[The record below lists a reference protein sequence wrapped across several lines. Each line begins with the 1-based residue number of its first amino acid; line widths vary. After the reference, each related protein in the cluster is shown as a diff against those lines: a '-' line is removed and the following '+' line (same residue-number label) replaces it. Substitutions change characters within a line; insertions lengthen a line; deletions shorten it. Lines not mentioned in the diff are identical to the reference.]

1 MDYDYGEYV
10 LDENVEIED
19 EEYEQYQYYEQ
30 VAPKPQVQQTRL
42 VMSSSQQQ
50 QQQQQQEIL
59 KQQQIKSYY
68 ENKAAA
74 DEKKIF
80 ELQTNC
86 QEVTKRLNEAKQE
99 IMQLKSRKSE
109 DTGAREKIKQLE
121 ERVTLIKTKAKE
133 KIEEKDGII
142 TELNT
147 KMKNY
152 EEMLA
157 MLENTAKEAVVK
169 FNDFQ
174 QEIARKEEIIQQHNA
189 FKNRFE
195 YTVNYLT
202 EKCQFLTESYE
213 KKIRALESKLG
224 KQPSGSDTNK
234 PIQIET
240 KPIIPAP
247 AVNMAASQKREDSKE
262 DLLQTALKEI
272 EDPSP
277 EEKDK
282 ITLTEA
288 IEQLETVE
296 NMVEWVNW

>member
-1 MDYDYGEYV
+1 MMDYDYGEYV
-10 LDENVEIED
+10 LDENVEIE
-19 EEYEQYQYYEQ
+19 EEYFQYYDQ
-30 VAPKPQVQQTRL
+30 VAPVKPAQQQRI
-42 VMSSSQQQ
+42 VVSSQQQ
-50 QQQQQQEIL
+50 QQEIQ

-80 ELQTNC
+80 ELTTNC
-86 QEVTKRLNEAKQE
+86 QEVTKRLNEARQE
-99 IMQLKSRKSE
+99 IKQLKSRQSE
-109 DTGAREKIKQLE
+109 DTGSRDKIKQLE
-121 ERVTLIKTKAKE
+121 ERVSLIKTKAKE

-142 TELNT
+142 EELNT

-157 MLENTAKEAVVK
+157 MLEVNCKEAVVK

-174 QEIARKEEIIQQHNA
+174 QEIAKKEEIIQQQNA
-189 FKNRFE
+189 FKFRQE

-202 EKCQFLTESYE
+202 EKCQYLSDTYE
-213 KKIRALESKLG
+213 KKIRALESKIG
-224 KQPSGSDTNK
+224 NK
-234 PIQIET
+234 PVAVET
-240 KPIIPAP
+240 KPLKMDNKSPFAP
-247 AVNMAASQKREDSKE
+247 QSVTTSAMASSQDCKE

-277 EEKDK
+277 GEKDK

-296 NMVEWVNW
+296 TMVE